1 MSSTVSV
8 YLPTSCI
15 VFRDPQSNK
24 ERRRNCTKGRYKP
37 LGTQNDGEIVEEV
50 DQEDEERRIYPST
63 LEDESDGKS
72 DAEGIDTTKG
82 LRKIIWKAPDSDS
95 GASKTGIRTS
105 TTTTNAVDATQIS
118 ATSSPPPP
126 QNFVILLALATHRS
140 KTTTIA
146 LVRRC
151 TPLGNVLNP
160 PAQRLKRLAHV
171 IIQYKT
177 NVLSRY
183 SDTIY
188 GLPAS
193 SYVAFRG
200 PQRYASDEPRRN
212 DLILALF
219 SRCVISHMSMDYAG
233 QN

>member
-1 MSSTVSV
+1 MLHRS
-8 YLPTSCI
+8 LP
-15 VFRDPQSNK
+15 
-24 ERRRNCTKGRYKP
+24 
-37 LGTQNDGEIVEEV
+37 LH
-50 DQEDEERRIYPST
+50 
-63 LEDESDGKS
+63 L
-72 DAEGIDTTKG
+72 
-82 LRKIIWKAPDSDS
+82 LLL
-95 GASKTGIRTS
+95 
-105 TTTTNAVDATQIS
+105 
-118 ATSSPPPP
+118 P

-200 PQRYASDEPRRN
+200 PQRYSDTIYQLPMNRG
-212 DLILALF
+212 A
-219 SRCVISHMSMDYAG
+219 M
-233 QN
+233 